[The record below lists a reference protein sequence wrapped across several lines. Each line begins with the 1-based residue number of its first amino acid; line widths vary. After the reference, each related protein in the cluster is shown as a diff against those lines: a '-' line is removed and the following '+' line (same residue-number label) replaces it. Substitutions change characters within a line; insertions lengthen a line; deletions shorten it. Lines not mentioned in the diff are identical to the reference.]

1 MTGQRPA
8 NLPSDLWDDI
18 KKQREEGGYPWT
30 HLSHDQDAEV
40 WIDPVALPPD
50 ISRSDLNFDLMKV
63 FENHSKILISFLGP
77 Q

>member
-40 WIDPVALPPD
+40 WIDPAALPPD
-50 ISRSDLNFDLMKV
+50 ISRYLVIFKV
-63 FENHSKILISFLGP
+63 FEILY
-77 Q
+77 QAEK